1 MVVAIDAA
9 QNLATGYTP
18 DQLSAN
24 DREVMMAGKKN
35 NSWNYWQMNYRG
47 RFRRTKKMI
56 PFIIA
61 LCVLLLILGV
71 LADDL
76 SQALVWI
83 VLLAAVG
90 VAQYFYTKKKADE
103 EEAQERAAQ
112 NATAQAAPGAPG
124 YAPQG
129 SPAPQG
135 YAPAGYP
142 AATAAPNAAPA
153 TPGYASAPNYSAPA
167 SAAPQAPFAPGAAP
181 QAPIPSPEAQN
192 AQPSA
197 PTASNAQAGP
207 TVPPT
212 TAAPAPNV
220 AAAPQQGGTNPFEQ
234 ETGSLQMQMAYL
246 AASLPNQDAISNG
259 TIQTV
264 YVHAA
269 VQNGAPTWDC
279 FFRSGNALVAS
290 GDLLKNTPAEARS
303 RFFDSGRALVSQY
316 LQACAKYGVDAP
328 TELRITYDPRT
339 HSLHTD
345 VNYQPLTGTGDQ
357 DPFMVWASSVY
368 ASFSGANS

>member
-1 MVVAIDAA
+1 
-9 QNLATGYTP
+9 
-18 DQLSAN
+18 
-24 DREVMMAGKKN
+24 MAGKKN

-83 VLLAAVG
+83 VLLAVVG

-112 NATAQAAPGAPG
+112 NAGAQAAPQGTPG
-124 YAPQG
+124 YAPQAT
-129 SPAPQG
+129 PAPQG

-142 AATAAPNAAPA
+142 TATAASNAAPA

-181 QAPIPSPEAQN
+181 QTPIPSPEA
-192 AQPSA
+192 P
-197 PTASNAQAGP
+197 NAQAGP
-207 TVPPT
+207 TVPSTPT
-212 TAAPAPNV
+212 APAPSPAPNT

-234 ETGSLQMQMAYL
+234 ETGLLQMQMAYL

-328 TELRITYDPRT
+328 TELRITYDPRA

-368 ASFSGANS
+368 ASFSGTNS